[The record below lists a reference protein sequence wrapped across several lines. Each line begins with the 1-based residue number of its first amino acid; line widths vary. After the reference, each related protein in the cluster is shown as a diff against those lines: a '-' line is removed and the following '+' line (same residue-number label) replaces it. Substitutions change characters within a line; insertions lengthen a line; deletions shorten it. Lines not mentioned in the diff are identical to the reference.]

1 MLNQAFIHATKSSTH
16 QIDQVANK
24 NGTNGGLLV
33 IVLDVDIDDVHRRAA
48 LLVPVLHDCKK

>member
-1 MLNQAFIHATKSSTH
+1 
-16 QIDQVANK
+16 
-24 NGTNGGLLV
+24 V